1 MKLDTLRPGMVVEK
15 MKTVNAKQ
23 KSATPIKEDLYEV
36 IKIDNN
42 QTGGYTMTAIW
53 LGNIVANEA
62 CMVDISTL
70 NNPAEW
76 KLHDKAFVQEKH
88 QIVKEI
94 SFVDRDPLFVTT
106 NKTIPIVKTPSEQLQ
121 EELEPIKEPKPVAIK
136 EPKPVIDYKKLH
148 DEIVVSEEAAGFL
161 DYGAYASY
169 TKDDLDYLLKT
180 FLPSY
185 NFYQKKKPRPNTK
198 SAFVHQ
204 QELSAFRDGYSIR
217 EIRNLGL
224 RIKWTP
230 KTTST
235 KCSYQTVIKRLI
247 QATVWYAKPADKQI
261 LKQIKTTL

>member
-15 MKTVNAKQ
+15 MKTANAKQ

-42 QTGGYTMTAIW
+42 EAGGYTMTAIW

-70 NNPAEW
+70 NNPTEW

-106 NKTIPIVKTPSEQLQ
+106 NKTLPIVKTPSEQLQ
-121 EELEPIKEPKPVAIK
+121 EELEPIKTPKS
-136 EPKPVIDYKKLH
+136 EIDYKKLH
-148 DEIVVSEEAAGFL
+148 DEINIVSESGYI
-161 DYGAYASY
+161 DHGAYASC

-180 FLPSY
+180 FLPTYS
-185 NFYQKKKPRPNTK
+185 FYQRPKPQGNSK

-204 QELSAFRDGYSIR
+204 QELSAFRDGYTIKEVR
-217 EIRNLGL
+217 DLAL
-224 RIKWTP
+224 RIKLTP
-230 KTTST
+230 NST
-235 KCSYQTVIKRLI
+235 QQKCTYQTVIRRLV
-247 QATVWYAKPADKQI
+247 QAIVWYANSTDKQI
-261 LKQIKTTL
+261 LKQIRTTV

>member
-94 SFVDRDPLFVTT
+94 SFIDRDPLFVTT
-106 NKTIPIVKTPSEQLQ
+106 NKTIPITNADTTAVVIST
-121 EELEPIKEPKPVAIK
+121 KEKDIK

-148 DEIVVSEEAAGFL
+148 DEINVVSESSFVN
-161 DYGAYASY
+161 YGAYASC

-180 FLPSY
+180 FLPTY
-185 NFYQKKKPRPNTK
+185 NFYQRPKPQNNTK

-217 EIRNLGL
+217 EVRDLAL
-224 RIKWTP
+224 RVKMTP
-230 KTTST
+230 NST
-235 KCSYQTVIKRLI
+235 QQKCSYQTVIRRLV
-247 QATVWYAKPADKQI
+247 QATVWYASPANKKI